1 MNVPLLDLT
10 AQYAS
15 IRPEIDAAIRE
26 VCETQRFILGETVER
41 FERAMA
47 AYCGV
52 RNAIG
57 MSSGTDALLSAL
69 MVLNVGP
76 GDEVICPPFTFFAT
90 AGTVARL
97 GARSVFVDIDA
108 ATFNIDPARLERA
121 ITKKTKAI
129 IPVDLFGQTAEMDA
143 IAAIARKHGV
153 PIVEDAAQAIGATHH
168 GRKVGQFAELTC
180 LSFFPTKNLGGFG
193 DGGMIVTNDD
203 ALAKACRMTRV
214 HGAETEYHH
223 ATVGGNFRLDALQA
237 AVLTVKLKHLD
248 RWIDARRQRADRYT
262 ELLSGTSVTPP
273 VELNYN
279 KHTYHQYTI
288 RVPGGRRDAMQAH
301 LKQSGVATK
310 TYYPACLH
318 EQPCFESLGYSTGD
332 LPVAERAAAEV
343 LSLPMFP
350 ELTDAMQRHVAES
363 IAAFKPAAPTSAK
376 RDEVVGSQS

>member
-15 IRPEIDAAIRE
+15 IRAEIDAAIRE

-52 RNAIG
+52 KHAIG
-57 MSSGTDALLSAL
+57 MSSGTDALLAAL
-69 MVLNVGP
+69 MVLHVGP
-76 GDEVICPPFTFFAT
+76 GDELICPPFTFFAT

-108 ATFNIDPARLERA
+108 ATFNMDPAKLERA

-143 IAAIARKHGV
+143 IAAIARKHGI
-153 PIVEDAAQAIGATHH
+153 PLVEDAAQAIGATHH
-168 GRKVGQFAELTC
+168 GRRVGQFAELTC

-223 ATVGGNFRLDALQA
+223 STVGGNFRLDALQA
-237 AVLTVKLKHLD
+237 AVLNVKLKHLD

-273 VELNYN
+273 VALDYN

-288 RVPGGRRDAMQAH
+288 RVPGGRRDALQTH

-310 TYYPACLH
+310 IYYPVCLH
-318 EQPCFESLGYSTGD
+318 QQQCFESLGYSTGD
-332 LPVAERAAAEV
+332 CPVAERAAAEV

-350 ELTDAMQRHVAES
+350 ELTEAMQRHVAES
-363 IAAFKPAAPTSAK
+363 IAGFNPATPTSTK
-376 RDEVVGSQS
+376 RDAVVGTRS